1 MAPRKTSSSGTRE
14 TVVVDDLRELWE
26 EHLAA
31 EFPTSAKWAP
41 QCENVDPVL
50 LDADVAGVVSFRLTG
65 SKLSVDQERILHPCI
80 RSLDLTLNRLPIDAQ
95 PYFHRLRRLA
105 LLAVG

>member
-1 MAPRKTSSSGTRE
+1 MDE
-14 TVVVDDLRELWE
+14 LRELWA

-31 EFPTSAKWAP
+31 EFPASVEMDS
-41 QCENVDPVL
+41 QCADLDPADLDPVL
-50 LDADVAGVVSFRLTG
+50 LDADIAGVVSFRLGG
-65 SKLSVDQERILHPCI
+65 SKLSVDQERILHSCI
-80 RSLDLTLNRLPIDAQ
+80 RGLDLTLSHLPIDAQ